1 MSLCLLT
8 DDFIT
13 TQGGASEG
21 TTWTYPSPQMFY
33 NALARKGKLSDKN
46 EEEEEEMMETVVALH
61 NDMNEKSWKKV
72 LQWEAVVT
80 DKDEDAISKET
91 KLLKFQGRPSDLSPK
106 AWFKHYLLGHP
117 LPFDRHDWVVLR
129 SDGSTV
135 RYVLDYYYNE
145 PESEDSTNKTNT
157 YNLTSG
163 PSSSQT
169 LLVDVRP
176 ALDGISPLWYRC
188 AFMPWAR
195 HVSKSTSFVP
205 LPMFPTSGLR
215 SQVSESVQVWQSI
228 QASVAQSKLGQS
240 STNNTITSIIS
251 EQEARKLVDDF
262 STATQK
268 CQKQRQALNKC
279 VSEEDCARAA
289 MDLTIGMGATLC
301 PLQHQ
306 TLIQVLQQDDESTME
321 AALERISECVTLKS
335 QQHATAKQQHP
346 KLFS

>member
-1 MSLCLLT
+1 
-8 DDFIT
+8 
-13 TQGGASEG
+13 
-21 TTWTYPSPQMFY
+21 
-33 NALARKGKLSDKN
+33 
-46 EEEEEEMMETVVALH
+46 MMETVVALH

-72 LQWEAVVT
+72 LQWEAVVA

-106 AWFKHYLLGHP
+106 AWLKHYLLGHP

-129 SDGSTV
+129 SDGSTA

-145 PESEDSTNKTNT
+145 PDFEDSNKN
-157 YNLTSG
+157 TSG

-176 ALDGISPLWYRC
+176 ALDGISPLWHRF

-195 HVSKSTSFVP
+195 HVSQSTSFVP
-205 LPMFPTSGLR
+205 LPMFPTSGLQ
-215 SQVSESVQVWQSI
+215 SQVSESIQVWQSI
-228 QASVAQSKLGQS
+228 QASVAQSKLGQAAA
-240 STNNTITSIIS
+240 NTITSIS
-251 EQEARKLVDDF
+251 EKEARKLVDDF

-268 CQKQRQALNKC
+268 CQKQRNALNKC
-279 VSEEDCARAA
+279 SSEEECTRVT
-289 MDLTIGMGATLC
+289 MDLTIGMGQILC

-306 TLIQVLQQDDESTME
+306 TLLQVLQQDDENTIE
-321 AALERISECVTLKS
+321 VALERVSECVTLKS
-335 QQHATAKQQHP
+335 QQHAVAKQQHP